1 MFRRF
6 LFYIKILKGDNII
19 KLQQKGHITK
29 KEKADKAQL
38 KAILKEQATGQEVKL
53 LDVTKQAGAE
63 DFFDLLSNVITEAD
77 IDLITLDQFELN
89 LLAINLQRFSAIEQQ
104 LSEEGFVIDGKKNP
118 LISASNIYL
127 KNVITLFNSL
137 GLSRNARM
145 KQLLN
150 QIQTQKIEDPFKD
163 LIN

>member
-1 MFRRF
+1 MV

-19 KLQQKGHITK
+19 KLEQKGHITK

-38 KAILKEQATGQEVKL
+38 KAIMKEQATGQEVKL
-53 LDVTKQAGAE
+53 LGVTKQAGAE
-63 DFFDLLSNVITEAD
+63 DFFNLLSDVITAAD
-77 IDLITLDQFELN
+77 IDLISLDQFQLN
-89 LLAINLQRFSAIEQQ
+89 LLAINLQRFSEAEGQ
-104 LSEEGFVIDGKKNP
+104 LSEEGLMVDGKKNP
-118 LISASNIYL
+118 LIAASNIYL
-127 KNVITLFNSL
+127 KNVITLFNDL

>member
-1 MFRRF
+1 MV

-19 KLQQKGHITK
+19 KLEQKGHITK
-29 KEKADKAQL
+29 LEKQNKAQV
-38 KAILKEQATGQEVKL
+38 KSIMEEQATGQEVKL

-63 DFFDLLSNVITEAD
+63 DFFDLLSNVILEAD
-77 IDLITLDQFELN
+77 IDLITLDEFQLN
-89 LLAINLQRFSAIEQQ
+89 LLAINLQRFAQCEKNINEQG
-104 LSEEGFVIDGKKNP
+104 LMIDGKKNP
-118 LISASNIYL
+118 LIAASNIYL
-127 KNVITLFNSL
+127 KNVITLFNDL

>member
-1 MFRRF
+1 M
-6 LFYIKILKGDNII
+6 
-19 KLQQKGHITK
+19 KLEQKGHITK
-29 KEKADKAQL
+29 KERQDKEQV

-53 LDVTKQAGAE
+53 LEVTKQAGAE
-63 DFFDLLSNVITEAD
+63 DFFNLLSNVILEAD
-77 IDLITLDQFELN
+77 INLISLDQFQLN
-89 LLAINLQRFSAIEQQ
+89 LLAINLQRFSQCEKNINEQS
-104 LSEEGFVIDGKKNP
+104 LMIDGKKNP
-118 LISASNIYL
+118 LIAASNIYL
-127 KNVITLFNSL
+127 KNVITLFNDL

>member
-1 MFRRF
+1 M
-6 LFYIKILKGDNII
+6 

-29 KEKADKAQL
+29 KERQDKAQL

-53 LDVTKQAGAE
+53 LEVTKQAGAE
-63 DFFDLLSNVITEAD
+63 DFFNLLSNVLREND
-77 IDLITLDQFELN
+77 INLISLDQFQLN
-89 LLAINLQRFSAIEQQ
+89 LLAINMQRLSQCEQNINEQ
-104 LSEEGFVIDGKKNP
+104 GLLIDGKKNP
-118 LISASNIYL
+118 LVSASNQYL
-127 KNVITLFNSL
+127 KNIITLFNDL

>member
-1 MFRRF
+1 M
-6 LFYIKILKGDNII
+6 
-19 KLQQKGHITK
+19 KLEQTGHITK
-29 KEKADKAQL
+29 KERQDKEQV

-53 LDVTKQAGAE
+53 LEVTKEAGAE
-63 DFFDLLSNVITEAD
+63 DFFNLISNVITEAD
-77 IDLITLDQFELN
+77 INLITLDQFQLN
-89 LLAINLQRFSAIEQQ
+89 LLAINLQRFNQCEKNINEQG
-104 LSEEGFVIDGKKNP
+104 LLIDGKKNP
-118 LISASNIYL
+118 LIAASNIYL
-127 KNVITLFNSL
+127 KNVQSLFNDL

>member
-1 MFRRF
+1 M
-6 LFYIKILKGDNII
+6 
-19 KLQQKGHITK
+19 KLEQKGHITK

-38 KAILKEQATGQEVKL
+38 KAILKEQASGQEVKL
-53 LDVTKQAGAE
+53 LEVTKQAGAE
-63 DFFDLLSNVITEAD
+63 NFFDLLSNVLREAD
-77 IDLITLDQFELN
+77 IDLISLDQFQLN
-89 LLAINLQRFSAIEQQ
+89 LLAINLQRFSQCEKQINEQG
-104 LSEEGFVIDGKKNP
+104 LLTIDGKKNP
-118 LISASNIYL
+118 LIAASNIYL
-127 KNVITLFNSL
+127 KNVQSLFNDL

>member
-1 MFRRF
+1 M
-6 LFYIKILKGDNII
+6 
-19 KLQQKGHITK
+19 KLEQRGHITK

-63 DFFDLLSNVITEAD
+63 NFFNLLSNVLKANK
-77 IDLITLDQFELN
+77 IDLATLDEFQLN
-89 LLAINLQRFSAIEQQ
+89 LLAINLQRFAQCEKNINEQG
-104 LSEEGFVIDGKKNP
+104 LMIDGKKNP
-118 LISASNIYL
+118 LIAASNIYL
-127 KNVITLFNSL
+127 KNVQSLFNDL

>member
-1 MFRRF
+1 MVS
-6 LFYIKILKGDNII
+6 FYIKIFKGDNII
-19 KLQQKGHITK
+19 KLEQKGHITK

-38 KAILKEQATGQEVKL
+38 KAVMKEQATGQEVKL
-53 LDVTKQAGAE
+53 LEVTKEAGAE
-63 DFFDLLSNVITEAD
+63 SFFNLLSNVILEAD
-77 IDLITLDQFELN
+77 IDLITLDEFQLN
-89 LLAINLQRFSAIEQQ
+89 LLAINLQRFAQCEKNINEQG
-104 LSEEGFVIDGKKNP
+104 LMIDGKKNS
-118 LISASNIYL
+118 LIAASNIYL
-127 KNVITLFNSL
+127 KNVQSLFNDL

>member
-1 MFRRF
+1 MVS
-6 LFYIKILKGDNII
+6 FYIKIFKGDNII
-19 KLQQKGHITK
+19 KLEQTGHITK
-29 KEKADKAQL
+29 IERQNKAQV
-38 KAILKEQATGQEVKL
+38 KSIMKEQATGQEVKL

-63 DFFDLLSNVITEAD
+63 DFFKLISNVITEAD
-77 IDLITLDQFELN
+77 IDLITLDEFQLN
-89 LLAINLQRFSAIEQQ
+89 LLAINLQRFAQCEKNINEQG
-104 LSEEGFVIDGKKNP
+104 LMIDGKKNP
-118 LISASNIYL
+118 LIAASNIYL
-127 KNVITLFNSL
+127 KNVQSLFNDL

>member
-1 MFRRF
+1 MVS
-6 LFYIKILKGDNII
+6 FYIKTLKEDDII
-19 KLQQKGHITK
+19 KLEQKGHITK

-38 KAILKEQATGQEVKL
+38 KAIMKEQATGQEVKL
-53 LDVTKQAGAE
+53 LGVTKQARAE
-63 DFFDLLSNVITEAD
+63 HFFNLLSDVITAAD
-77 IDLITLDQFELN
+77 IDLISLDQFQLN
-89 LLAINLQRFSAIEQQ
+89 LLAINLQRFSEAEGQ
-104 LSEEGFVIDGKKNP
+104 LSEEGLMVDGKKNP
-118 LISASNIYL
+118 LIAASNIYL
-127 KNVITLFNSL
+127 KNVITLFNDL

>member
-1 MFRRF
+1 MVS
-6 LFYIKILKGDNII
+6 FYIKTLKEDNII
-19 KLQQKGHITK
+19 KLEQTGHITK
-29 KEKADKAQL
+29 KERQDKAQV
-38 KAILKEQATGQEVKL
+38 KSIMKEQATGQEVKL

-63 DFFDLLSNVITEAD
+63 NFFNLLSNVITEAD
-77 IDLITLDQFELN
+77 IDLISLDQFQLN
-89 LLAINLQRFSAIEQQ
+89 LLAITLQRFAQCEKNINEQG
-104 LSEEGFVIDGKKNP
+104 LMIDNKKNP
-118 LISASNIYL
+118 LIAASNIYL
-127 KNVITLFNSL
+127 KNIQSLFNEL

>member
-1 MFRRF
+1 M
-6 LFYIKILKGDNII
+6 
-19 KLQQKGHITK
+19 
-29 KEKADKAQL
+29 E
-38 KAILKEQATGQEVKL
+38 EQATGQEVKL

-63 DFFDLLSNVITEAD
+63 DFFKLISNVITEAD
-77 IDLITLDQFELN
+77 IDLITLDEFQLN
-89 LLAINLQRFSAIEQQ
+89 LLAINLQRFAQCEKNINEQG
-104 LSEEGFVIDGKKNP
+104 LMIDGKKNP
-118 LISASNIYL
+118 LIAASNIYL
-127 KNVITLFNSL
+127 KNVQSLFNDL

>member
-1 MFRRF
+1 MV

-19 KLQQKGHITK
+19 KLEQQTGHITK
-29 KEKADKAQL
+29 KERQDKAQV

-53 LDVTKQAGAE
+53 LEVTKQAGAE

-77 IDLITLDQFELN
+77 IDLITLDEFQLN
-89 LLAINLQRFSAIEQQ
+89 LLAINLQRFAQCEKNINEQG
-104 LSEEGFVIDGKKNP
+104 LMIDGKKNP
-118 LISASNIYL
+118 LVSASNIYL
-127 KNVITLFNSL
+127 KNTQNLFTDL

>member
-1 MFRRF
+1 MV
-6 LFYIKILKGDNII
+6 LFYIKTLKGDTYII
-19 KLQQKGHITK
+19 KLEQRGHITK
-29 KEKADKAQL
+29 KEKQDKAQV
-38 KAILKEQATGQEVKL
+38 KSIMKEQASEVKL

-63 DFFDLLSNVITEAD
+63 DFFDLLSNVLKANKINLA
-77 IDLITLDQFELN
+77 TLDEFQLN
-89 LLAINLQRFSAIEQQ
+89 LLAINLQRFAQCEKNINEQG
-104 LSEEGFVIDGKKNP
+104 LMIDGKKNP
-118 LISASNIYL
+118 LIAASNIYL
-127 KNVITLFNSL
+127 KNVQSLFNDL

>member
-1 MFRRF
+1 M
-6 LFYIKILKGDNII
+6 
-19 KLQQKGHITK
+19 
-29 KEKADKAQL
+29 
-38 KAILKEQATGQEVKL
+38 
-53 LDVTKQAGAE
+53 
-63 DFFDLLSNVITEAD
+63 LSNVITEAD

-89 LLAINLQRFSAIEQQ
+89 LLAINLQR
-104 LSEEGFVIDGKKNP
+104 LSQCEKNINEKGLLIDGKKNP
-118 LISASNIYL
+118 LIAASNIYL
-127 KNVITLFNSL
+127 KNIITLFNSL